1 MTQEFQIAVAEGAHA
16 SQDSCV
22 TAGKIIGLELDIFG
36 EPASFNIT
44 VGPGQATLADIVPVA
59 RTVCEKITGL
69 ATEKVR
75 QEGGHI
81 ACRPGC
87 CACCHCL
94 VPLSVPEALRL
105 MQEVL
110 NLPESRQKLVQR
122 VWLLTARR
130 ILRKK
135 PPQEVV
141 DQPAEPAGDIAPEL
155 TAVSNWYHGMKQACP
170 FLREGLCTIYE
181 IRPLACREYFVKG
194 SYRAC
199 RGDDAA
205 GQVAEVPVRTTEVL
219 GRLAADLEGTSV
231 EAVMLPLVSV
241 WHQAN
246 PHRAEQTWPATQM
259 VERFVTIAK
268 QTAEENLTA
277 AASTQLSSRP
287 V

>member
-1 MTQEFQIAVAEGAHA
+1 VTQELQIAVAEGADTL
-16 SQDSCV
+16 QD
-22 TAGKIIGLELDIFG
+22 TRLTPAKIIGLELDIFG

-44 VGPGQATLADIVPVA
+44 AGPGQITMAEIVPVA

-69 ATEKVR
+69 ATEKTR

-81 ACRPGC
+81 ACRAGC

-135 PPQEVV
+135 PPQEVL

-155 TAVSNWYHGMKQACP
+155 TAVSNWYHGLKQACP

-181 IRPLACREYFVKG
+181 IRPLACREHFVKG

-246 PHRAEQTWPATQM
+246 PQRAEQTWPAIEM
-259 VERFVTIAK
+259 VERFAEIVK
-268 QTAEENLTA
+268 QTAEKKLTA
-277 AASTQLSSRP
+277 ATAR
-287 V
+287 